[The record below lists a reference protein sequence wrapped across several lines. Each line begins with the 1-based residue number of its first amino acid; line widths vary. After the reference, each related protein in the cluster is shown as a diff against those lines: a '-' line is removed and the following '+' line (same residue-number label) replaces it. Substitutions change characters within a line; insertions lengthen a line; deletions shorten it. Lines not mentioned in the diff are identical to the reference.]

1 METVPSRKTFFLL
14 DYNTIET
21 EKMLALRLRSLAFV
35 YTVECRIDGDTAL
48 LVGELLERA
57 ADQEQREI
65 R

>member
-1 METVPSRKTFFLL
+1 
-14 DYNTIET
+14 
-21 EKMLALRLRSLAFV
+21 MLALRLRSLAFV
-35 YTVECRIDGDTAL
+35 YTVDWRIDGDAAL